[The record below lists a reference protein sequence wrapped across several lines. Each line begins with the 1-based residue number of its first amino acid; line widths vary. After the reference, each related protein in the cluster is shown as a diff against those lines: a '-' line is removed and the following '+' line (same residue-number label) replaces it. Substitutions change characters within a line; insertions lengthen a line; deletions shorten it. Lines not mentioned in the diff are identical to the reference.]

1 MPYAFLLFEI
11 TKDIFIGK
19 FFFSE
24 FFIIEFKLEPEPDI
38 KWQYLFFYQLIFPC
52 VDNLFLPLEIN
63 PRT

>member
-19 FFFSE
+19 FFFNE

-38 KWQYLFFYQLIFPC
+38 KMAVSI
-52 VDNLFLPLEIN
+52 FLPVYFSMC
-63 PRT
+63 